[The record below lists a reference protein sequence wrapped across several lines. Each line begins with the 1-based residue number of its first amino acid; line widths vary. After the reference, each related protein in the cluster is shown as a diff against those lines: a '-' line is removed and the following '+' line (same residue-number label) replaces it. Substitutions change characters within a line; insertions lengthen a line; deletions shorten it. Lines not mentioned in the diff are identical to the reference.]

1 MINIKNEFKI
11 GDILYSSWGYD
22 QTNIDF
28 FKIKKFVGK
37 TMIELVPIESKMVEC
52 DSPYEDR
59 VVPYPAKEGKPF
71 RRKIKFIC
79 SYLLSQP
86 YVSINSYSSA
96 HIWEGKPL
104 AQTNPYYGH

>member
-1 MINIKNEFKI
+1 MINIKNEFKV

-28 FKIKKFVGK
+28 FKVKKFAGK

-59 VVPYPAKEGKPF
+59 VVPYPANEGKSF
-71 RRKIKFIC
+71 RRKIKGGDGEFK
-79 SYLLSQP
+79 P
-86 YVSINSYSSA
+86 YVSINSFSSA
-96 HIWEGKPL
+96 RCWEGKPL
-104 AQTNPYYGH
+104 AQTNSYYGH